1 MYCNKCGVT
10 LPEGSIFCSK
20 CGAKLSS
27 NNDEDSSMKDLS
39 VKCGGKLSTYLCC
52 ECIHFK
58 WVNEKKHET
67 LCTKYNI
74 EGILVPREEAGGH
87 DELDERDR
95 RIKKGF
101 KCLDEENNEKA
112 AKHFLKAISISPTGD
127 AYFGLACCS
136 SRAKDYDEAINLLN
150 EAKELYEE
158 EGDRQG
164 IKACKNAISDIQ
176 STVKLKKENMDG
188 LLNLGANL
196 IAKLLS

>member
-20 CGAKLSS
+20 CGAKLSI
-27 NNDEDSSMKDLS
+27 NNN
-39 VKCGGKLSTYLCC
+39 T
-52 ECIHFK
+52 
-58 WVNEKKHET
+58 
-67 LCTKYNI
+67 
-74 EGILVPREEAGGH
+74 EAGGY

-112 AKHFLKAISISPTGD
+112 AKHFLKAIAISPTGD

-136 SRAKDYDEAINLLN
+136 SRAKDYDEAINIFN

-164 IKACKNAISDIQ
+164 IKACNNAISEIQ
-176 STVKLKKENMDG
+176 STVKQKKENMDG